1 MAIQNRRGDYNN
13 FDPTKQ
19 VAGEFAVVLQNDPNV
34 DDGKAVYI
42 TFGAGNVKR
51 LATRQEVEGLVTL
64 AEGYATSAEADAGTA
79 ETQATLSESYAVGDT
94 GSRTGED
101 TDNSKYYKEQ
111 AQIYKEYVE
120 GAIDALP
127 PILAIDFAT
136 GELLADGGLLLL
148 SINEDTGNLEYLMAG
163 GN

>member
-64 AEGYATSAEADAGTA
+64 AEGYADSAEADAETA
-79 ETQATLSESYAVGDT
+79 ETQATLSESYSVGGT
-94 GSRTGED
+94 ASRTGED

-111 AQIYKEYVE
+111 AQIYKEFVE
-120 GAIDALP
+120 NAIDLNIP
-127 PILAIDFAT
+127 TFTVDFAT
-136 GELLADGGLLLL
+136 GNLMYDGGMFVFT
-148 SINEDTGNLEYLMAG
+148 INNTTGDLEYEVA
-163 GN
+163 

>member
-1 MAIQNRRGDYNN
+1 MAITTAKILVRRGNLGDY
-13 FDPTKQ
+13 DKTKLE
-19 VAGEFAVVLQNDPNV
+19 VGEPVLILDSKEFEVCIAPGITIRAAKAEYLEELV
-34 DDGKAVYI
+34 DECEI
-42 TFGAGNVKR
+42 
-51 LATRQEVEGLVTL
+51 
-64 AEGYATSAEADAGTA
+64 YATNAINSAAGAATNS
-79 ETQATLSESYAVGDT
+79 TLSESYAVGDT
-94 GSRTGED
+94 GSRTGEY

-120 GAIDALP
+120 EAIDALP

-148 SINEDTGNLEYLMAG
+148 SINGGTGNLEYLMAG